1 MESESS
7 IVCGN
12 CGKTHLIP
20 DKAAGKRA
28 ECVCGKWL
36 IFPVIAEENPATQR
50 ASQTSRQIDPNA
62 ELGPTL
68 SIDFGTT
75 RTKVAYWNVEKG
87 EPDLV
92 KLGNAMNPFI
102 PSAFYLPIKGTRGI
116 LVGDEAL
123 DLVHVDPSG
132 VVIGL
137 KKEIH
142 RPGKKRVG
150 PGRPAIG
157 RIELVSHIFRFIR
170 ERCEDDFFRNKS
182 ITRCM
187 LSVPVAFESKKREC
201 IVQAASQAGF
211 TEIELI
217 EEPVAAAK
225 HWLSTEPNFAS
236 PYLIVCDIG
245 GGTTDFALLKNA
257 GGSQEA
263 VPDVIRGGVL
273 RGGND
278 VDEDIFESAIKQGD
292 VDTET
297 ATSFRSGFLNGIR
310 MLREVF
316 GKTGRVEN
324 VSIKGKALAVDAKII
339 DTCVGEFSDFVITQ
353 LEKFIEHCQSKI
365 PDLEI
370 PPILLVGG
378 GSKIL
383 GLRERLAEHQGW
395 QIITWHQSDFAIVLG
410 AANKEEVTEVA
421 EMPTPAPLPP
431 PLPTPAPSPPP
442 SPPPLPTPAPSPPPL
457 PTPSPSVQV
466 LANDVIAIRSFW
478 IQHLKK
484 MQLLDFATHN
494 NVELKS
500 NTSKTEMV
508 DVIAR
513 DEKINSE
520 LIGWTIFLPHLF
532 RQFGNLDRMYVYPE
546 IPEEKLTAAAKYL
559 MSVEPED
566 VLVLYDDTFWRGGSD
581 GFCLTSTAISWQ
593 NLYCEPVHFMFI
605 DIYQVELALGLLT
618 QIVTVNGENLE
629 VSSSSDAK
637 LVVKAL
643 KYILDS
649 GE

>member
-1 MESESS
+1 MEIESS

-28 ECVCGKWL
+28 ECDCGKWL
-36 IFPVIAEENPATQR
+36 RFPEIAEEQSATR
-50 ASQTSRQIDPNA
+50 HVSKTSRPIDSNA
-62 ELGPTL
+62 EPGPTV

-75 RTKVAYWNVEKG
+75 RTKVAYWNVDKG
-87 EPDLV
+87 ESDLI

-102 PSAFYLPIKGTRGI
+102 PSAFYLPIKGTRDI
-116 LVGDEAL
+116 LVGDDAL
-123 DLVHVDPSG
+123 DLVHADPSG

-157 RIELVSHIFRFIR
+157 RIELASHLFRFIR

-225 HWLSTEPNFAS
+225 HWLSTEPNFDA

-257 GGSQEA
+257 GGSLEA
-263 VPDVIRGGVL
+263 VPDVIRGGIL

-316 GKTGRVEN
+316 GKTGRVED

-339 DTCVGEFSDFVITQ
+339 DACVGEFSDFVITQ

-365 PDLEI
+365 RDLEI

-378 GSKIL
+378 GSKML
-383 GLRERLAEHQGW
+383 GLSERLAEHQGW
-395 QIITWHQSDFAIVLG
+395 QIVTWHQSDFAIVLG
-410 AANKEEVTEVA
+410 AACRVD
-421 EMPTPAPLPP
+421 LW
-431 PLPTPAPSPPP
+431 
-442 SPPPLPTPAPSPPPL
+442 
-457 PTPSPSVQV
+457 V
-466 LANDVIAIRSFW
+466 LGHD
-478 IQHLKK
+478 
-484 MQLLDFATHN
+484 T
-494 NVELKS
+494 
-500 NTSKTEMV
+500 
-508 DVIAR
+508 
-513 DEKINSE
+513 
-520 LIGWTIFLPHLF
+520 
-532 RQFGNLDRMYVYPE
+532 
-546 IPEEKLTAAAKYL
+546 
-559 MSVEPED
+559 
-566 VLVLYDDTFWRGGSD
+566 LY
-581 GFCLTSTAISWQ
+581 
-593 NLYCEPVHFMFI
+593 
-605 DIYQVELALGLLT
+605 GLRH
-618 QIVTVNGENLE
+618 
-629 VSSSSDAK
+629 A
-637 LVVKAL
+637 
-643 KYILDS
+643 
-649 GE
+649 